1 MVKKEKS
8 KGRGWCMKFKI
19 TLLPGDGIGPEVVSA
34 GVKVMNYVAEKFQIS
49 VKTKEELF
57 GGISYDKYSTP
68 LSEKTLQSCYDSDA
82 VLLGAVGGYKWE
94 SLPHNLKPEAGL
106 LKIRKSLG
114 LFANLRPAKV
124 FSSLIDSSTLKRK
137 VIEDTDFVV
146 FRELTGGIYFGEPR
160 GYDECKGWNT
170 MIYSK
175 DEVERIAHLAFKAAQ
190 KRNKKLTSV
199 DKANVL
205 EVSQF
210 WRSIVTDI
218 AKQYPDVE
226 FNSMYVDNTAMQ
238 IVRNPKQFDV
248 ILTSNLFGDILSD
261 IAGMITGSLGM
272 LPSASL
278 GTKYALYEPVHG
290 SAPDIAGQGIAN
302 PLAAILSVSMMF
314 KYSFGMD
321 KASELIDKSIERT
334 LSKGNR
340 TKDIAFNSD
349 DKIIGTEKMT
359 ELVIESF
366 EEVFNEESLG
376 VFTL

>member
-1 MVKKEKS
+1 
-8 KGRGWCMKFKI
+8 MKFKI

-34 GVKVMNYVAEKFQIS
+34 GVKLLKYVADKFQITLS
-49 VKTKEELF
+49 LNEELF
-57 GGISYDKYSTP
+57 GGCSIDKFGKP
-68 LSEKTLQSCYDSDA
+68 LSDKTLQACYDSDA

-94 SLPHNLKPEAGL
+94 NLPHNIKPEAGL

-124 FSSLIDSSTLKRK
+124 FKSLADSSSLKRE
-137 VIEDTDFVV
+137 VVEDTDFVV

-160 GYDECKGWNT
+160 GYDENKGWNT
-170 MIYSK
+170 MVYSK
-175 DEVERIAHLAFKAAQ
+175 EEIERIAHLAFKAAK
-190 KRNKKLTSV
+190 KRRGMLTSV

-210 WRSIVTDI
+210 WRIVV
-218 AKQYPDVE
+218 AEVSKNYPEVKLS
-226 FNSMYVDNTAMQ
+226 NMYVDNAAMQ

-302 PLAAILSVSMMF
+302 PIATISSISMMY

-321 KASELIDKSIERT
+321 TASELIESAIERT
-334 LSKGNR
+334 LSKGYR
-340 TKDIAFNSD
+340 TKDISINPD
-349 DKIIGTEKMT
+349 DKIVSTDRMAD
-359 ELVIESF
+359 LVIESF
-366 EEVFNEESLG
+366 EEIFNEHSLG